1 MDRAR
6 RDRVFG
12 LDIFR
17 AVAIWLVLLLHSRP
31 MLDGTAL
38 AGFSF
43 VRVPDGVE
51 LFFVLSGFLI
61 GGILLRT
68 MERGTFDLPAL
79 WTFWKRRWFRT
90 LPGYYLIL
98 AVNYVVVRY
107 NVIHEGIYNFNWK
120 YFFFLQN
127 FSKPFVGFYR
137 ESWSLSIE
145 EWFYVI
151 VPVLLFILL
160 RWLKPRNAYL
170 LATCLMLIIPVVFR
184 SIWMDTSYDR
194 FWVDLSIRKI
204 VVTRLD
210 SIGYGL
216 LAAWLWHYYPE
227 RCMRYRW
234 PAFVIGIV
242 ASVLLLAYRQ
252 PPHTVYSQVVYF
264 TLSPLFMAMLLPAA
278 AGVRHG
284 TGPIAALIT
293 YTSRISYSLYL
304 INFSLVAEVI
314 HDQFPPRGGV
324 DSLLKYLA
332 FWLIVYAAAS
342 LLYYLWEKP
351 MMQLRDKRSL
361 PVA

>member
-1 MDRAR
+1 MDQAR

-31 MLDGTAL
+31 ILDGTAL
-38 AGFSF
+38 AGFPF
-43 VRVPDGVE
+43 VRIPDGVE

-61 GGILLRT
+61 GGILLRAIASEDVT
-68 MERGTFDLPAL
+68 IGVLL
-79 WTFWKRRWFRT
+79 GFWRRRWFRT

-107 NVIHEGIYNFNWK
+107 NVIHEGIYNFNWR

-151 VPVLLFILL
+151 VPVLLFILI
-160 RWLKPRNAYL
+160 RWLKPGNAYL

-184 SIWMDTSYDR
+184 TIWMDASYDR
-194 FWVDLSIRKI
+194 FWVDLSIRKV

-216 LAAWLWHYYPE
+216 LVAWLWYYYPE
-227 RCMRYRW
+227 RCIRYRW
-234 PAFVIGIV
+234 PAFVIGMA

-252 PPHTVYSQVVYF
+252 PPYTVYSQVVYF

-278 AGVRHG
+278 AGERYG
-284 TGPIAALIT
+284 TGPVAALIT

-314 HDQFPPRGGV
+314 RDQFPPRGGV
-324 DSLLKYLA
+324 DGLLKYLA
-332 FWLIVYAAAS
+332 FWMVVYAAAS

-361 PVA
+361 PVS